1 MIKDNIKIIKDFFK
15 LVKGSKKW
23 IFFLFL
29 GSIMAHLSSLLIPVF
44 ASNIIYEV
52 TNLNAKATYINIGLL
67 AITYTVNNLFWYLNY
82 VSYSHNFK
90 YSYKNLREKIIDK
103 VFTYDVEYSDKI
115 SKGTILNTV
124 NTDTSNLSEMI
135 DNVCEIIV
143 VFIKVI
149 IMIIIFLKT
158 NLFIGII
165 VLLLE
170 YTYLKSFDYTNIKS
184 TKYLRGQQKYRDKL
198 TDNLSQILNGLGE
211 IKVFNIYDKIKNNFY
226 VIANKWAEQY
236 MLKRKYVNI
245 RMSLLPFII
254 DFGKIILYLILV
266 YFVFIG
272 KYEVNILVL
281 LITYF
286 ENIMTNTKEL
296 MGYSRQLREWSISIS
311 RINKILNYSSK
322 QQITF
327 GLNENDYINEE
338 PEAERQEPKA
348 MKELKDEADAKEP
361 KAIQEMEDYING
373 LVEFKNVNFTYKSK
387 NKGNLENINFIAEP
401 NQITALVG
409 HSGSGKTTITN
420 LILRK
425 YKIDSGEIL
434 IDNDNIYDYSNKV
447 YSTNVVGVNQS
458 PFIFNMSIRKNLSL
472 IDSNVENQIEACKR
486 VGIHDYIM
494 SLPKGYN
501 TILTEN
507 ATNFSGGQK
516 QLLAIART
524 LLSKAEILIFDE
536 VTSSLD
542 TILVEKIKTIFE
554 NLKLD
559 HTIIIITHKKD
570 VMKIAD
576 KIIVLNKGRIV
587 GEGSHEELMKNNAYY
602 IDLQTNNYSSSHKQ
616 IEGNIILNEN
626 DLEKDKS

>member
-1 MIKDNIKIIKDFFK
+1 
-15 LVKGSKKW
+15 
-23 IFFLFL
+23 
-29 GSIMAHLSSLLIPVF
+29 MAHLSSLLIPVF

-52 TNLNAKATYINIGLL
+52 TNKNVNATYLNIGLL
-67 AITYTVNNLFWYLNY
+67 AITYIAYNLFWYLNY
-82 VSYSHNFK
+82 ISYSHNFK
-90 YSYKNLREKIIDK
+90 YSYKNLRKKIIDK
-103 VFTYDVEYSDKI
+103 VFTYDTEFSDKI

-124 NTDTSNLSEMI
+124 NTDTANLSEMI
-135 DNVCEIIV
+135 DNVCEIMV
-143 VFIKVI
+143 VFAKVI

-158 NLFIGII
+158 NLFIGLL

-170 YTYLKSFDYTNIKS
+170 IIYLKAFDYCNIKS

-211 IKVFNIYDKIKNNFY
+211 IKVFNIYKKIKNNFY
-226 VIANKWAEQY
+226 IIANKWSEQY
-236 MLKRKYVNI
+236 MFKRKYVNI
-245 RMSLLPFII
+245 RSSLLPFII
-254 DFGKIILYLILV
+254 HFGKIILYLTLATLV
-266 YFVFIG
+266 LNG
-272 KYEVNILVL
+272 KYEVNVLVL

-296 MGYSRQLREWSISIS
+296 MGYSRQIREWSISIT
-311 RINKILNYSSK
+311 RINNILNYSSK

-327 GLNENDYINEE
+327 GLNENDYING
-338 PEAERQEPKA
+338 
-348 MKELKDEADAKEP
+348 M
-361 KAIQEMEDYING
+361 
-373 LVEFKNVNFTYKSK
+373 VEFKNVNFSYKSK
-387 NKGNLENINFIAEP
+387 NKGNIKNINFIAEP
-401 NQITALVG
+401 NKITALVG

-425 YKIDSGEIL
+425 YKVDDGEVL
-434 IDNDNIYDYSNKV
+434 IDNVNIYDYSNKV
-447 YSTNVVGVNQS
+447 FSTNVVGVNQS

-472 IDSNVENQIEACKR
+472 IDSNVDNQIEACKR

-501 TILTEN
+501 TVLTEN

-516 QLLAIART
+516 QLLAFART

-542 TILVEKIKTIFE
+542 TLLVEKIKDIFE

-576 KIIVLNKGRIV
+576 KIVVLNKGEIV
-587 GEGSHEELMKNNAYY
+587 GQGSHKELMKNNPYY
-602 IDLQTNNYSSSHKQ
+602 IDLQTNNYSSSHKK
-616 IEGNIILNEN
+616 IEERIISNEN
-626 DLEKDKS
+626 IMEQKQ

>member
-1 MIKDNIKIIKDFFK
+1 MIKDNIKIIRDFFK

-23 IFFLFL
+23 IFLLFL
-29 GSIMAHLSSLLIPVF
+29 GSITAHLSSLLIPVF

-52 TNLNAKATYINIGLL
+52 TNKNVNATYLNIGLL
-67 AITYTVNNLFWYLNY
+67 AITYIAYNLFWYLNY
-82 VSYSHNFK
+82 ISYSHNFK

-103 VFTYDVEYSDKI
+103 VFTYDTEFSDKI

-124 NTDTSNLSEMI
+124 NTDTANLSEMI
-135 DNVCEIIV
+135 DNVCEIMV
-143 VFIKVI
+143 VFAKVI

-158 NLFIGII
+158 NLFIGIL

-170 YTYLKSFDYTNIKS
+170 IIYLKAFDYCNIKS

-211 IKVFNIYDKIKNNFY
+211 IKVFNIYKKIKNNFY
-226 VIANKWAEQY
+226 IIANKWSEQY
-236 MLKRKYVNI
+236 MFKRKYVNI
-245 RMSLLPFII
+245 RSSLLPFII
-254 DFGKIILYLILV
+254 HFGKVILYLLLATLV
-266 YFVFIG
+266 LNG
-272 KYEVNILVL
+272 KYEVNVLVL

-286 ENIMTNTKEL
+286 ENIMTSTKEL
-296 MGYSRQLREWSISIS
+296 MGYSRQIREWSISIT
-311 RINKILNYSSK
+311 RINNILNYSSK

-327 GLNENDYINEE
+327 GLNENDYIN
-338 PEAERQEPKA
+338 
-348 MKELKDEADAKEP
+348 
-361 KAIQEMEDYING
+361 G
-373 LVEFKNVNFTYKSK
+373 VVEFKNVNFSYKSK
-387 NKGNLENINFIAEP
+387 NKGNIKNINFIAEP
-401 NQITALVG
+401 NKITALVG

-425 YKIDSGEIL
+425 YKVDDGEVL
-434 IDNDNIYDYSNKV
+434 IDNVNIYDYSNKV
-447 YSTNVVGVNQS
+447 FSTNVVGVNQS

-472 IDSNVENQIEACKR
+472 IDTNVDNQIEACKR

-501 TILTEN
+501 TVLTEN
-507 ATNFSGGQK
+507 AINFSGGQK

-542 TILVEKIKTIFE
+542 TLLVEKIKDIFE

-576 KIIVLNKGRIV
+576 KIVVLNKGEIV
-587 GEGSHEELMKNNAYY
+587 GQGSHKELMKNNPYY
-602 IDLQTNNYSSSHKQ
+602 IDLQTNNYSSSHKK
-616 IEGNIILNEN
+616 IEERIISNEN
-626 DLEKDKS
+626 IMEQKQ

>member
-1 MIKDNIKIIKDFFK
+1 MVFLIRDNIKIIRDFFK
-15 LVKGSKKW
+15 LVKGNKKW
-23 IFFLFL
+23 IFFLFF
-29 GSIMAHLSSLLIPVF
+29 GSVMFHLSSLLIPVF
-44 ASNIIYEV
+44 TSNIIYEV
-52 TNLNAKATYINIGLL
+52 TNSNTNATFINIGLL
-67 AITYTVNNLFWYLNY
+67 SVTYVAYNLFCYLNY
-82 VSYSHNFK
+82 ISYSHNFK
-90 YSYKNLREKIIDK
+90 YSYKNLREKIVDK
-103 VFTYDVEYSDKI
+103 VFTYDMEFSDKI

-124 NTDTSNLSEMI
+124 NTDTANLSEMI

-143 VFIKVI
+143 VFVKLI
-149 IMIIIFLKT
+149 IMIVIFLAT
-158 NLFIGII
+158 NLYIGII
-165 VLLLE
+165 VLILE
-170 YTYLKSFDYTNIKS
+170 CLYLKSFDYCNVMT
-184 TKYLRGQQKYRDKL
+184 TKYLGGQQKYRDKL

-211 IKVFNIYDKIKNNFY
+211 IKVFNLYDKIKHNFY
-226 VIANKWAEQY
+226 IIANKWSEQY

-245 RMSLLPFII
+245 KSSLLPFII
-254 DFGKIILYLILV
+254 HFGKVILYLILAL
-266 YFVFIG
+266 FVLNG
-272 KYEVNILVL
+272 KFEINMLIL

-286 ENIMTNTKEL
+286 ENIMTNTVEL
-296 MGYSRQLREWSISIS
+296 MNYSSQNREWSISIT
-311 RINKILNYSSK
+311 RINKILDYSSN

-327 GLNENDYINEE
+327 GVNDNDYIS
-338 PEAERQEPKA
+338 
-348 MKELKDEADAKEP
+348 
-361 KAIQEMEDYING
+361 G
-373 LVEFKNVNFTYKSK
+373 LVEFKNVSFSYKSK
-387 NKGNLENINFIAEP
+387 NKGNIKNINFIAEP
-401 NQITALVG
+401 NKITALVG

-434 IDNDNIYDYSNKV
+434 IDNENIYEYSQNV
-447 YSTNVVGVNQS
+447 YSKNVVGVNQS

-472 IDSNVENQIEACKR
+472 LDPNFENQIEACTR

-507 ATNFSGGQK
+507 ATNFSGGQR

-542 TILVEKIKTIFE
+542 TLLVEKIKDIFE

-576 KIIVLNKGRIV
+576 KIIVLNKGKIV
-587 GEGSHEELMKNNAYY
+587 GEGTHEKLMENNEYY
-602 IDLQTNNYSSSHKQ
+602 IDLQTNNYSSSHKKLEED
-616 IEGNIILNEN
+616 IIILDNNSE
-626 DLEKDKS
+626 EK

>member
-1 MIKDNIKIIKDFFK
+1 MVKDNIKIIKDFFK

-23 IFFLFL
+23 ICLLFL

-44 ASNIIYEV
+44 TSNIIYEV
-52 TNLNAKATYINIGLL
+52 TNKNANATYLNIGLL
-67 AITYTVNNLFWYLNY
+67 AITYIAYNLFWYLNS

-103 VFTYDVEYSDKI
+103 VFTYDVEFSDRI

-124 NTDTSNLSEMI
+124 NTDTANLSEMI
-135 DNVCEIIV
+135 DNICEIMV
-143 VFIKVI
+143 VFIKII

-158 NLFIGII
+158 NLFIGLLVI
-165 VLLLE
+165 LLE
-170 YTYLKSFDYTNIKS
+170 ILYLKLFDYCNIKS

-211 IKVFNIYDKIKNNFY
+211 IKIFNIYQKMKNNFY
-226 VIANKWAEQY
+226 IIANKWAEQY

-245 RMSLLPFII
+245 RSSLLPFII
-254 DFGKIILYLILV
+254 HFGKITLYLILV
-266 YFVFIG
+266 YFVLNG
-272 KYEVNILVL
+272 KYEVNLLLL
-281 LITYF
+281 LISYF

-296 MGYSRQLREWSISIS
+296 MGYSRQIREWSISIT
-311 RINKILNYSSK
+311 RINNILNYSSR

-327 GLNENDYINEE
+327 GLNENDYIN
-338 PEAERQEPKA
+338 
-348 MKELKDEADAKEP
+348 
-361 KAIQEMEDYING
+361 G
-373 LVEFKNVNFTYKSK
+373 VVEFKNVKFSYKSK
-387 NKGNLENINFIAEP
+387 NKGNIENINFVAEP
-401 NQITALVG
+401 NKITALVG

-420 LILRK
+420 LIFRK

-434 IDNDNIYDYSNKV
+434 IDNVNIYDYSSNV

-472 IDSNVENQIEACKR
+472 IDSNVNNQIEACKR

-494 SLPKGYN
+494 SFPKGYN

-542 TILVEKIKTIFE
+542 TLLVEKIKDIFE

-587 GEGSHEELMKNNAYY
+587 GQGSHEELMKDNAYY
-602 IDLQTNNYSSSHKQ
+602 IDLQTNNYSSSHKKM
-616 IEGNIILNEN
+616 EEPIILNEN
-626 DLEKDKS
+626 IMEQE

>member
-1 MIKDNIKIIKDFFK
+1 MIRDNINVIKDFFK

-23 IFFLFL
+23 TFFLFL

-44 ASNIIYEV
+44 ASNIIYQV
-52 TNLNAKATYINIGLL
+52 TNGNANATYLNIGLL
-67 AITYTVNNLFWYLNY
+67 ALTYIAYNLFWYLNY

-90 YSYKNLREKIIDK
+90 YSYKNLREKIVDK
-103 VFTYDVEYSDKI
+103 VFTYDTEFSDKL

-124 NTDTSNLSEMI
+124 NTDTANLSEMI
-135 DNVCEIIV
+135 DNVCEIMV
-143 VFIKVI
+143 VFVKVI
-149 IMIIIFLKT
+149 IMIFIFLKT
-158 NLFIGII
+158 NFFIGLL

-170 YTYLKSFDYTNIKS
+170 CLYLKSFDYCNINS

-211 IKVFNIYDKIKNNFY
+211 IKVFNIYDKIKSNFY
-226 VIANKWAEQY
+226 IIANKWSDQY

-245 RMSLLPFII
+245 RSSLLPFII
-254 DFGKIILYLILV
+254 HFGKITLYLILAYLV
-266 YFVFIG
+266 LNGYY
-272 KYEVNILVL
+272 KVNILVL

-296 MGYSRQLREWSISIS
+296 MSYSRQIREWSISIT
-311 RINKILNYSSK
+311 RINNVLNYSSK
-322 QQITF
+322 QQIEF
-327 GLNENDYINEE
+327 GINDN
-338 PEAERQEPKA
+338 
-348 MKELKDEADAKEP
+348 
-361 KAIQEMEDYING
+361 DYING
-373 LVEFKNVNFTYKSK
+373 LVEFKNVNFSYKSK
-387 NKGNLENINFIAEP
+387 NRGNIANINFTAKP
-401 NQITALVG
+401 NEITALVG
-409 HSGSGKTTITN
+409 HSGSGKTTIIN
-420 LILRK
+420 LMLRK

-434 IDNDNIYDYSNKV
+434 IDDENIYDYSKDI
-447 YSTNVVGVNQS
+447 YSKNVVGVNQS

-472 IDSNVENQIEACKR
+472 IDSNLEHQIEACKR

-542 TILVEKIKTIFE
+542 TLLVEKIKEIFE

-576 KIIVLNKGRIV
+576 KIIVLNKGEIV
-587 GEGSHEELMKNNAYY
+587 GQGNHSKLMKDNEYY
-602 IDLQTNNYSSSHKQ
+602 IDLQTNNYSSSHKKV
-616 IEGNIILNEN
+616 IEDVVINEN
-626 DLEKDKS
+626 ILEQK

>member
-15 LVKGSKKW
+15 LVKGNKKW

-67 AITYTVNNLFWYLNY
+67 SITFIINNLFWYLNY

-158 NLFIGII
+158 NLFIGMI

-170 YTYLKSFDYTNIKS
+170 YIYLKSFDYTNIKS

-211 IKVFNIYDKIKNNFY
+211 IKVFNIYNKIKSNFY
-226 VIANKWAEQY
+226 IIANKWSEQY

-272 KYEVNILVL
+272 KYEVNMLVL

-327 GLNENDYINEE
+327 GLNDN
-338 PEAERQEPKA
+338 
-348 MKELKDEADAKEP
+348 
-361 KAIQEMEDYING
+361 DYING

-387 NKGNLENINFIAEP
+387 NKGNLENINFIAKP

-458 PFIFNMSIRKNLSL
+458 PFIFNMSIRKNLNL
-472 IDSNVENQIEACKR
+472 IDSNIENQIEACKR

-542 TILVEKIKTIFE
+542 TILVEKIKDIFE

-576 KIIVLNKGRIV
+576 KIIVLNKGKIV

-616 IEGNIILNEN
+616 LEENIILNETEIEN
-626 DLEKDKS
+626 NKS

>member
-226 VIANKWAEQY
+226 IIANKWAEQY

-327 GLNENDYINEE
+327 GLNENDYIN
-338 PEAERQEPKA
+338 
-348 MKELKDEADAKEP
+348 
-361 KAIQEMEDYING
+361 G

-387 NKGNLENINFIAEP
+387 NKGNLVNINFIAEP

>member
-1 MIKDNIKIIKDFFK
+1 MVFLIRDNIKIIRDFFK
-15 LVKGSKKW
+15 LVKGNKKW
-23 IFFLFL
+23 IFFLFF
-29 GSIMAHLSSLLIPVF
+29 GSVMFHLSSLLIPVF
-44 ASNIIYEV
+44 TSNIIYEV
-52 TNLNAKATYINIGLL
+52 TNSNPNATFINIGLL
-67 AITYTVNNLFWYLNY
+67 SVTYVAYNLFCYLNY
-82 VSYSHNFK
+82 ISYSHNFK
-90 YSYKNLREKIIDK
+90 YSYKNLREKIVDK
-103 VFTYDVEYSDKI
+103 VFTYDMEFSDKI

-124 NTDTSNLSEMI
+124 NTDTANLSEMI

-143 VFIKVI
+143 VFVKLI
-149 IMIIIFLKT
+149 IMIVIFLAT
-158 NLFIGII
+158 NLYIGII
-165 VLLLE
+165 VLILE
-170 YTYLKSFDYTNIKS
+170 CLYLKSFDYCNVMT
-184 TKYLRGQQKYRDKL
+184 TKYLGGQQKYRDKL

-211 IKVFNIYDKIKNNFY
+211 IKVFNLYDKIKNNFY
-226 VIANKWAEQY
+226 IIANKWSEQY

-245 RMSLLPFII
+245 KSSLLPFII
-254 DFGKIILYLILV
+254 HFGKVILYLILAL
-266 YFVFIG
+266 FVLNG
-272 KYEVNILVL
+272 KFEINMLIL

-286 ENIMTNTKEL
+286 ENIMTNTVEL
-296 MGYSRQLREWSISIS
+296 MNYSSQNREWSISIT
-311 RINKILNYSSK
+311 RINKILDYSSN

-327 GLNENDYINEE
+327 GVNDNDYIS
-338 PEAERQEPKA
+338 
-348 MKELKDEADAKEP
+348 
-361 KAIQEMEDYING
+361 G
-373 LVEFKNVNFTYKSK
+373 LVEFKNVSFSYKSK
-387 NKGNLENINFIAEP
+387 NKGNIKNINFIAEP
-401 NQITALVG
+401 NKITALVG

-434 IDNDNIYDYSNKV
+434 IDNENIYEYSQNV
-447 YSTNVVGVNQS
+447 YSKNVVGVNQS

-472 IDSNVENQIEACKR
+472 LDPNFENQIEACKR

-507 ATNFSGGQK
+507 ATNFSGGQR

-542 TILVEKIKTIFE
+542 TLLVEKIKDIFE

-576 KIIVLNKGRIV
+576 KIIVLNKGKIV
-587 GEGSHEELMKNNAYY
+587 GEGTHEKLMENNEYY
-602 IDLQTNNYSSSHKQ
+602 IDLQTNNYSSSHKKLEED
-616 IEGNIILNEN
+616 IIILDNNSE
-626 DLEKDKS
+626 EK

>member
-1 MIKDNIKIIKDFFK
+1 
-15 LVKGSKKW
+15 
-23 IFFLFL
+23 
-29 GSIMAHLSSLLIPVF
+29 MAHLSSLLIPVF
-44 ASNIIYEV
+44 TSNIVYEV
-52 TNLNAKATYINIGLL
+52 INHNITATYINIAFL
-67 AITYTVNNLFWYLNY
+67 AITYIAYNLFWFLNY
-82 VSYSHNFK
+82 ISYSHNFK

-103 VFTYDVEYSDKI
+103 VFTYDTEFSDKL

-124 NTDTSNLSEMI
+124 NTDTANLSEMI
-135 DNVCEIIV
+135 DNVCEIMV
-143 VFIKVI
+143 VFVKVI
-149 IMIIIFLKT
+149 IMIFIFLKT
-158 NLFIGII
+158 NIYIGIL

-170 YTYLKSFDYTNIKS
+170 SIYLKSYNYCNVMS

-198 TDNLSQILNGLGE
+198 TDNLSQTLSGLGE
-211 IKVFNIYDKIKNNFY
+211 IKVFNIYDKIKNSFY
-226 VIANKWAEQY
+226 IIANKWANQY
-236 MLKRKYVNI
+236 MLKRKYMNI
-245 RMSLLPFII
+245 RGSLLPFII
-254 DFGKIILYLILV
+254 HFGQIVLYLILV
-266 YFVFIG
+266 FLVFNDTF
-272 KYEVNILVL
+272 EVNTLIL

-296 MGYSRQLREWSISIS
+296 MEYSRQIREWSISIT
-311 RINKILNYSSK
+311 RINNILNYSSN

-327 GLNENDYINEE
+327 GMNEN
-338 PEAERQEPKA
+338 
-348 MKELKDEADAKEP
+348 
-361 KAIQEMEDYING
+361 DYING
-373 LVEFKNVNFTYKSK
+373 LVEFKNVNFSYKTK
-387 NKGNLENINFIAEP
+387 NKGNIENINFTAEP
-401 NQITALVG
+401 NKITALVG

-434 IDNDNIYDYSNKV
+434 IDNENIYEYSKDI
-447 YSTNVVGVNQS
+447 YSKNVIGVNQS
-458 PFIFNMSIRKNLSL
+458 PFIFNMSIKNNLSL
-472 IDSNVENQIEACKR
+472 IDSNFENQVEACKR

-542 TILVEKIKTIFE
+542 TILVEKIKEIFE

-576 KIIVLNKGRIV
+576 KIIVLNKGKIV
-587 GEGSHEELMKNNAYY
+587 GQGTHDELMKNNKYY
-602 IDLQTNNYSSSHKQ
+602 IDLQTNNYSSSHKKGIDEFITKEEYSEQ
-616 IEGNIILNEN
+616 
-626 DLEKDKS
+626 K

>member
-1 MIKDNIKIIKDFFK
+1 MIKDNIKIIRDFFK
-15 LVKGSKKW
+15 LVKGNKKW

-29 GSIMAHLSSLLIPVF
+29 GSIMAHLSSLLIPIF

-52 TNLNAKATYINIGLL
+52 TNSNANATYINIGLL
-67 AITYTVNNLFWYLNY
+67 AITYIAYNLFWYLNY
-82 VSYSHNFK
+82 VSYSYNFK
-90 YSYKNLREKIIDK
+90 YSYKNLREKIVDK
-103 VFTYDVEYSDKI
+103 VFTYDTDFSDKL

-124 NTDTSNLSEMI
+124 NTDTANLSEMV

-143 VFIKVI
+143 VFVKVLV
-149 IMIIIFLKT
+149 MIFIFLKT
-158 NLFIGII
+158 NIFVGLI

-170 YTYLKSFDYTNIKS
+170 CLYLKTFDYCNVMS
-184 TKYLRGQQKYRDKL
+184 TKYLRGQQRYRDKL

-211 IKVFNIYDKIKNNFY
+211 IKVFNIYDKIKNSFY
-226 VIANKWAEQY
+226 IIANKWSDQY

-245 RMSLLPFII
+245 RGSLLPFII
-254 DFGKIILYLILV
+254 HFGKIILYLILV
-266 YFVFIG
+266 YLVLNGHF
-272 KYEVNILVL
+272 EVNILIL

-286 ENIMTNTKEL
+286 ENIMTNTKDL
-296 MGYSRQLREWSISIS
+296 MGYSRQIREWSISIT
-311 RINKILNYSSK
+311 RINNILNYSSK

-327 GLNENDYINEE
+327 GMNDN
-338 PEAERQEPKA
+338 
-348 MKELKDEADAKEP
+348 
-361 KAIQEMEDYING
+361 DYING
-373 LVEFKNVNFTYKSK
+373 LVEFRNVNFSYKSK
-387 NKGNLENINFIAEP
+387 NKGNIENISFVAEP
-401 NQITALVG
+401 NKITALVG

-425 YKIDSGEIL
+425 YKVDSGIIL
-434 IDNDNIYDYSNKV
+434 IDNENIYDYSKDI

-458 PFIFNMSIRKNLSL
+458 SFIFNMSIRKNLSL
-472 IDSNVENQIEACKR
+472 IDSNFEHQIEACKR

-542 TILVEKIKTIFE
+542 TLLVEKIKDIFE

-559 HTIIIITHKKD
+559 HTIIIVTHKKD

-576 KIIVLNKGRIV
+576 KIVILNKGKIV
-587 GEGSHEELMKNNAYY
+587 GQGTHQELMKNNEYY
-602 IDLQTNNYSSSHKQ
+602 IDLQTNNYSSSNKKNGENVV
-616 IEGNIILNEN
+616 INITNTADN
-626 DLEKDKS
+626 

>member
-1 MIKDNIKIIKDFFK
+1 MIRDNIKIISDFFK

-23 IFFLFL
+23 IFLLFFC
-29 GSIMAHLSSLLIPVF
+29 SIMAHLSSLLIPVF
-44 ASNIIYEV
+44 TSNIIYEV
-52 TNLNAKATYINIGLL
+52 TKGNANATYMNIFFLL
-67 AITYTVNNLFWYLNY
+67 VTYIAYNLFWYLNY

-90 YSYKNLREKIIDK
+90 YSYKALREKIVDK
-103 VFTYDVEYSDKI
+103 VFTYDIEFSDKI

-124 NTDTSNLSEMI
+124 NTDTANLSEMI

-149 IMIIIFLKT
+149 VMIFIFLKT
-158 NLFIGII
+158 NIFVGLL

-170 YTYLKSFDYTNIKS
+170 CIYLKSFDYCNVMS

-226 VIANKWAEQY
+226 IIANKWSEQY

-245 RMSLLPFII
+245 RASLLPFII
-254 DFGKIILYLILV
+254 HFGKIILYLILV
-266 YFVFIG
+266 TFVLLG
-272 KYEVNILVL
+272 EYEVNLLIL

-286 ENIMTNTKEL
+286 ENIMTNSKEL
-296 MGYSRQLREWSISIS
+296 MGYSRQIREWSISIT
-311 RINKILNYSSK
+311 RINNILNYSSK

-327 GLNENDYINEE
+327 GLHDNDYI
-338 PEAERQEPKA
+338 
-348 MKELKDEADAKEP
+348 D
-361 KAIQEMEDYING
+361 G
-373 LVEFKNVNFTYKSK
+373 VVEFKNVSFSYKSK
-387 NKGNLENINFIAEP
+387 NKGNIHDISFVAEP

-420 LILRK
+420 LLLRK
-425 YKIDSGEIL
+425 YKTDSGEIL
-434 IDNDNIYDYSNKV
+434 VDNENIYDYSEEV
-447 YSTNVVGVNQS
+447 YATNVVGVNQS
-458 PFIFNMSIRKNLSL
+458 PFIFNMSIRRNLSL
-472 IDSNVENQIEACKR
+472 IDSNFKHQVEACKR

-501 TILTEN
+501 TVLTEN
-507 ATNFSGGQK
+507 ATNFSGGQR

-524 LLSKAEILIFDE
+524 LLSRSEILIFDE

-542 TILVEKIKTIFE
+542 TLLVEKIKDIFE

-559 HTIIIITHKKD
+559 HTIIIVTHKKD

-576 KIIVLNKGRIV
+576 KIVVLNKGKIV
-587 GEGSHEELMKNNAYY
+587 GEGTHKELMKDNDYY
-602 IDLQTNNYSSSHKQ
+602 IDLQTNNYSSSHKKESRAIMVEEPI
-616 IEGNIILNEN
+616 IEQ
-626 DLEKDKS
+626 K

>member
-1 MIKDNIKIIKDFFK
+1 MIKDNIKIIRDFFK

-23 IFFLFL
+23 IFLLFF
-29 GSIMAHLSSLLIPVF
+29 GSIMGHISSLLIPVF
-44 ASNIIYEV
+44 ASNIILEV
-52 TNLNAKATYINIGLL
+52 TNGDISKTYLNIFLLFSTYIS
-67 AITYTVNNLFWYLNY
+67 YNLFWYLNY
-82 VSYSHNFK
+82 TSYSYNFK
-90 YSYKNLREKIIDK
+90 YSYKNLREKIINK
-103 VFTYDVEYSDKI
+103 VFTYDADYSDKI

-124 NTDTSNLSEMI
+124 NTDTANLSQMI

-149 IMIIIFLKT
+149 IMLIIFLKT
-158 NLFIGII
+158 NIYIGLL

-170 YTYLKSFDYTNIKS
+170 LLYVKSYDYCNIKS

-198 TDNLSQILNGLGE
+198 TDNLSQILNGLEE
-211 IKVFNIYDKIKNNFY
+211 IKIFNIHDKIKNNFY
-226 VIANKWAEQY
+226 IIANKWSEQY
-236 MLKRKYVNI
+236 MLKRKYSNI
-245 RMSLLPFII
+245 SSSILPFII
-254 DFGKIILYLILV
+254 HFGKILLYFILV
-266 YFVFIG
+266 YFVLKG
-272 KYEVNILVL
+272 KYEINILIL

-286 ENIMTNTKEL
+286 ENIMTNTNEL
-296 MGYSRQLREWSISIS
+296 MDYSRQLREWSISIT
-311 RINKILNYSSK
+311 RINSILNYSSK

-327 GLNENDYINEE
+327 GLNENDYING
-338 PEAERQEPKA
+338 
-348 MKELKDEADAKEP
+348 
-361 KAIQEMEDYING
+361 I
-373 LVEFKNVNFTYKSK
+373 VEFKNVSFAYKSK
-387 NKGNLENINFIAEP
+387 NRGNIENISFIAEQ
-401 NQITALVG
+401 NKITALVG
-409 HSGSGKTTITN
+409 HSGCGKTTITN

-434 IDNDNIYDYSNKV
+434 IDNENIYNYTKEA
-447 YSTNVVGVNQS
+447 YSTNVVGVNQT

-472 IDSNVENQIEACKR
+472 IDSNFENQIEACKR

-507 ATNFSGGQK
+507 ATNFSGGQR

-536 VTSSLD
+536 VTSALD
-542 TILVEKIKTIFE
+542 TLLVEKIKGIFE

-576 KIIVLNKGRIV
+576 RIIVLNKGKIV
-587 GEGSHEELMKNNAYY
+587 GNGSHENLMKNNVYY
-602 IDLQTNNYSSSHKQ
+602 IDLQTNNYSSSHKKT
-616 IEGNIILNEN
+616 EEIIIKTEDINES
-626 DLEKDKS
+626 K

>member
-1 MIKDNIKIIKDFFK
+1 MIRLIKDNIKIIRDFFR
-15 LVKGSKKW
+15 LVKGNKKW
-23 IFFLFL
+23 IFLLFF

-44 ASNIIYEV
+44 TSNIVYEV
-52 TNLNAKATYINIGLL
+52 TKGNANQTYLNIGFLSL
-67 AITYTVNNLFWYLNY
+67 TYLVYNLFWYLNY

-103 VFTYDVEYSDKI
+103 IFTYDHDFSDKI

-124 NTDTSNLSEMI
+124 GNDISNLSEMI
-135 DNVCEIIV
+135 DNICEIIV
-143 VFIKVI
+143 VFLKVT
-149 IMIIIFLKT
+149 IMIFIFLKT
-158 NLFIGII
+158 NIYIGLIT
-165 VLLLE
+165 LLLE
-170 YTYLKSFDYTNIKS
+170 YFYLESFDYCNVKS

-211 IKVFNIYDKIKNNFY
+211 IKVFNLYDKMKNNFY
-226 VIANKWAEQY
+226 VIANQWSNQY
-236 MLKRKYVNI
+236 MLKRKYINI
-245 RMSLLPFII
+245 RSTLLPFII
-254 DFGKIILYLILV
+254 HFGKIALYLILV
-266 YFVFIG
+266 SLVFNG
-272 KYEVNILVL
+272 TYEVNTLIL

-296 MGYSRQLREWSISIS
+296 MGYSRQIREWSISIT
-311 RINKILNYSSK
+311 RIDEILNYSSK
-322 QQITF
+322 NQITF
-327 GLNENDYINEE
+327 GINEN
-338 PEAERQEPKA
+338 
-348 MKELKDEADAKEP
+348 
-361 KAIQEMEDYING
+361 DYING
-373 LVEFKNVNFTYKSK
+373 LVEFKNVSFSYPSK
-387 NKGNLENINFIAEP
+387 NRGNIKNINFIAKP

-425 YKIDSGEIL
+425 YKLDEGEIL
-434 IDNDNIYDYSNKV
+434 IDQENIYEYSKGV

-472 IDSNVENQIEACKR
+472 IDSNFKNQVEACKR

-494 SLPKGYN
+494 SLPKGYH

-507 ATNFSGGQK
+507 GSNFSGGQR

-542 TILVEKIKTIFE
+542 TLLVEKIKDIFE

-559 HTIIIITHKKD
+559 HTILIVTHKKD

-576 KIIVLNKGRIV
+576 KIIVLNQGQVV
-587 GEGSHEELMKNNAYY
+587 GQGTHQELMKENKYY
-602 IDLQTNNYSSSHKQ
+602 IDLQTNNYSSSHKMMEEDSIVEEQ
-616 IEGNIILNEN
+616 NIEQ
-626 DLEKDKS
+626 K

>member
-1 MIKDNIKIIKDFFK
+1 MIKDNVKIIRDFFK

-23 IFFLFL
+23 ILLLFF

-44 ASNIIYEV
+44 TSNIIYEV
-52 TNLNAKATYINIGLL
+52 TNGNANATYMNIGLL
-67 AITYTVNNLFWYLNY
+67 AITYIAYNLFWYLNY

-90 YSYKNLREKIIDK
+90 YSYKNLREKIVDK
-103 VFTYDVEYSDKI
+103 VFTYDTEFSDKL

-124 NTDTSNLSEMI
+124 NTDTANLSEMI
-135 DNVCEIIV
+135 DNVCEIMV

-149 IMIIIFLKT
+149 IMIFIFLKT
-158 NLFIGII
+158 NIYIGII

-170 YTYLKSFDYTNIKS
+170 YLYLKSFDYCNIMS

-226 VIANKWAEQY
+226 IIANKWSDQY
-236 MLKRKYVNI
+236 MSKRKYVNI
-245 RMSLLPFII
+245 RSSLLPFII
-254 DFGKIILYLILV
+254 HFGKIFLYLILV
-266 YFVFIG
+266 FFVLNG
-272 KYEVNILVL
+272 KYEVNMLIL

-286 ENIMTNTKEL
+286 ENVMSNTSDL
-296 MGYSRQLREWSISIS
+296 MGYSRQIREWSISIT
-311 RINKILNYSSK
+311 RINNILNYSSK
-322 QQITF
+322 QQIAF
-327 GLNENDYINEE
+327 GMNDNDYI
-338 PEAERQEPKA
+338 
-348 MKELKDEADAKEP
+348 D
-361 KAIQEMEDYING
+361 G
-373 LVEFKNVNFTYKSK
+373 LVEFKNVSFSYKSK
-387 NKGNLENINFIAEP
+387 NKGNIENINFTAEP
-401 NQITALVG
+401 NKITALVG

-425 YKIDSGEIL
+425 YKIDEGQIL
-434 IDNDNIYDYSNKV
+434 IDGENIYDYSKEI

-472 IDSNVENQIEACKR
+472 IDSNFENQIEACKR

-542 TILVEKIKTIFE
+542 TLLVEKIKDIFE

-576 KIIVLNKGRIV
+576 KIVVLNKGKIV
-587 GEGSHEELMKNNAYY
+587 GQGNHKELMKDNEYY
-602 IDLQTNNYSSSHKQ
+602 IDLQTNNYSSSHKKQ
-616 IEGNIILNEN
+616 DDNVILNEESN
-626 DLEKDKS
+626 NEKI

>member
-1 MIKDNIKIIKDFFK
+1 MIRLIKDNIKIIRDFFR
-15 LVKGSKKW
+15 LVKGNKKW
-23 IFFLFL
+23 IFLLFF

-44 ASNIIYEV
+44 TSNIVYEV
-52 TNLNAKATYINIGLL
+52 TKGNANQTYLNIGSLSL
-67 AITYTVNNLFWYLNY
+67 TYLVYNLFWYLNY

-103 VFTYDVEYSDKI
+103 IFTYDHDFSDKI

-124 NTDTSNLSEMI
+124 GNDISNLSEMI
-135 DNVCEIIV
+135 DNICEIIV
-143 VFIKVI
+143 VFLKVI
-149 IMIIIFLKT
+149 IMIFIFLKT
-158 NLFIGII
+158 NIYIGLIT
-165 VLLLE
+165 LLLE
-170 YTYLKSFDYTNIKS
+170 YFYLESFDYCNVKS

-211 IKVFNIYDKIKNNFY
+211 IKVFNLYDKMKNNFY
-226 VIANKWAEQY
+226 VIANQWSNQY

-245 RMSLLPFII
+245 RSTLLPFII
-254 DFGKIILYLILV
+254 HFGKISLYLILV
-266 YFVFIG
+266 SLVLNG
-272 KYEVNILVL
+272 TYEVNTLIL

-296 MGYSRQLREWSISIS
+296 MGYSRQIREWSISIT
-311 RINKILNYSSK
+311 RIDEILNYSSK
-322 QQITF
+322 NQITF
-327 GLNENDYINEE
+327 GINEN
-338 PEAERQEPKA
+338 
-348 MKELKDEADAKEP
+348 
-361 KAIQEMEDYING
+361 DYING
-373 LVEFKNVNFTYKSK
+373 LVEFKNVSFSYPSK
-387 NKGNLENINFIAEP
+387 NRGNIKNINFIAKP

-425 YKIDSGEIL
+425 YKLDGGEIL
-434 IDNDNIYDYSNKV
+434 IDQENIYEYSKKV

-472 IDSNVENQIEACKR
+472 IDSNFKNQVEACKR

-494 SLPKGYN
+494 SLPKGYH

-507 ATNFSGGQK
+507 GSNFSGGQR

-542 TILVEKIKTIFE
+542 TLLVEKIKDIFE

-559 HTIIIITHKKD
+559 HTILIVTHKKD

-576 KIIVLNKGRIV
+576 KIIVLNQGQVV
-587 GEGSHEELMKNNAYY
+587 GQGTHQELMKENKYY
-602 IDLQTNNYSSSHKQ
+602 IDLQTNNYSSSHKMMEEDSIVEEQ
-616 IEGNIILNEN
+616 NIEQ
-626 DLEKDKS
+626 K